1 MHCVLDVV
9 NVGPTGQCE
18 MFVKEDTNKV
28 RAKTRGDISF
38 INRARNSLREEQRT
52 R

>member
-1 MHCVLDVV
+1 MSWEKLIKG
-9 NVGPTGQCE
+9 NYE
-18 MFVKEDTNKV
+18 EYVKEETNNV